1 MTGPD
6 SRRLLLIALLALAVS
21 VPAAAMAQDE
31 DEDDL
36 FGDLDEDKDKDKD
49 KDKKEGDKPADP
61 NITRDEE
68 EGDDVDDW
76 SFEGEKKV
84 EVKPVVEDKPVKRE
98 LEPEPKRSGVSG
110 NWYDVPVNCQ
120 ECSTLLNQSF
130 GIEEPDVMR
139 EFFDF
144 IQIAPDRR
152 SGKFVYPS
160 IGQNRPFTVSDKK
173 TRVLIW
179 QYVVENGTRLT
190 DTYAVMW
197 DLELKAESGLLYGRK
212 YEVQAWTD
220 DAYEEWEKGY
230 KAKTSYIA
238 SSKLGSY
245 LDLAPVAR
253 LTLEKR
259 NFQVGDSSRV
269 TFVGYS
275 AFVRSDISQDAIAA
289 EQESLKA
296 HAEADA
302 KRLKD
307 QKNWFRKGEDHL
319 DNREW
324 EDALG
329 AFNKAREL
337 GLDNLDLNYN
347 LGFSFQMVKD
357 FPNAIKEYET
367 ILEADPR
374 DTDVR
379 YNLARIYEKQKN
391 FDAAI
396 KEYQTILKFKP
407 DDESSRDRLELL
419 HAARE
424 MIGG

>member
-6 SRRLLLIALLALAVS
+6 SRNWLLIALLAFGLC
-21 VPAAAMAQDE
+21 VPAGVLAQDE
-31 DEDDL
+31 DEDDP
-36 FGDLDEDKDKDKD
+36 FGDLEDEDDEEKDD
-49 KDKKEGDKPADP
+49 EGDESGDP
-61 NITRDEE
+61 NITREDE
-68 EGDDVDDW
+68 DDVDDW

-84 EVKPVVEDKPVKRE
+84 EEKPKEEEKKPVGRI
-98 LEPEPKRSGVSG
+98 LEPEPKRYGNSG

-120 ECSTLLNQSF
+120 ECATLLNQSF
-130 GIEEPDVMR
+130 GIEDSDVMR
-139 EFFDF
+139 QFFDY
-144 IQIAPDRR
+144 IEIASDRR

-190 DTYAVMW
+190 DTFAVMW
-197 DLELKAESGLLYGRK
+197 DLEVKADSGLLYGRK

-220 DAYEEWEKGY
+220 DAYEDWEKGY
-230 KAKTSYIA
+230 KAKTSYIS
-238 SSKLGSY
+238 SSKLASY
-245 LDLAPVAR
+245 FELAPVKR

-289 EQESLKA
+289 EQEELKA
-296 HAEADA
+296 KAEADA

-329 AFNKAREL
+329 AFSKAREL

-357 FPNAIKEYET
+357 YPNAIKEYKT

-379 YNLARIYEKQKN
+379 YNLARIYEKQKD

-396 KEYQTILKFKP
+396 KEYQTILKFNP
-407 DDESSRDRLELL
+407 DDDSSRDRLELL
-419 HAARE
+419 RAARD

>member
-1 MTGPD
+1 MTGRD
-6 SRRLLLIALLALAVS
+6 SRKWLLLPLLALGLAC
-21 VPAAAMAQDE
+21 PAPLYAQEE
-31 DEDDL
+31 DEDDDP
-36 FGDLDEDKDKDKD
+36 FGDLEEDKDEDKDKDKD
-49 KDKKEGDKPADP
+49 DDKSNDP
-61 NITRDEE
+61 NITREE
-68 EGDDVDDW
+68 EDDVDDW
-76 SFEGEKKV
+76 SFEGEKK
-84 EVKPVVEDKPVKRE
+84 KPLDEPKDDKPEKRE
-98 LEPEPKRSGVSG
+98 LAPEPKRSGVSG
-110 NWYDVPVNCQ
+110 NWYEIPVDCQ
-120 ECSTLLNQSF
+120 ECATLLNQSF
-130 GIEEPDVMR
+130 GIEDPEVMR
-139 EFFDF
+139 EFFDY
-144 IQIAPDRR
+144 IQIASDRK

-160 IGQNRPFTVSDKK
+160 IGQNRPFTVVDQRK
-173 TRVLIW
+173 RVLIW

-197 DLELKAESGLLYGRK
+197 DLEVKADSGLLYGRK

-230 KAKTSYIA
+230 KAKNSFISSAKLASYFE
-238 SSKLGSY
+238 
-245 LDLAPVAR
+245 LAPVKR

-259 NFQVGDSSRV
+259 NFQVGETSRV
-269 TFVGYS
+269 TLVGHS
-275 AFVRSDISQDAIAA
+275 AFVRSDVSAAAIAK
-289 EQESLKA
+289 EQEGLKA
-296 HAEADA
+296 QAEADA

-324 EDALG
+324 DDALG

-357 FPNAIKEYET
+357 FPNAIKEYNT
-367 ILEADPR
+367 ILESDPR

-396 KEYQTILKFKP
+396 KEYQTILKFNP
-407 DDESSRDRLELL
+407 DDDSSRDRLELL
-419 HAARE
+419 RAARD

>member
-6 SRRLLLIALLALAVS
+6 SKHWFLIAFLALGLS
-21 VPAAAMAQDE
+21 VPAPLRAQDE
-31 DEDDL
+31 DEDDP
-36 FGDLDEDKDKDKD
+36 FGDLEEDEDKDEKKDDEKKD
-49 KDKKEGDKPADP
+49 DDP
-61 NITRDEE
+61 NITREDE
-68 EGDDVDDW
+68 DDVDDW

-84 EVKPVVEDKPVKRE
+84 EEKPKEEAKPVERL
-98 LEPEPKRSGVSG
+98 LEPEPKRYGVSG
-110 NWYDVPVNCQ
+110 NWYEVPVNCQ
-120 ECSTLLNQSF
+120 ECATLLNQSF
-130 GIEEPDVMR
+130 GIEDSDVMR
-139 EFFDF
+139 QFFDF
-144 IQIAPDRR
+144 IQIASDRR

-160 IGQNRPFTVSDKK
+160 IGQNRPFTVADKK
-173 TRVLIW
+173 DRVLIW

-197 DLELKAESGLLYGRK
+197 DLEVKADSGLLYGRK

-230 KAKTSYIA
+230 KAKASYVS
-238 SSKLGSY
+238 SSKLASY
-245 LDLAPVAR
+245 FELAPVKR

-275 AFVRSDISQDAIAA
+275 AFVRSDISEDAIAA
-289 EQESLKA
+289 EQEKLKA
-296 HAEADA
+296 RAEAEA

-324 EDALG
+324 DDALA
-329 AFNKAREL
+329 AFSKAREM

-357 FPNAIKEYET
+357 FPNAIKEYQT
-367 ILEADPR
+367 ILEADPK

-396 KEYQTILKFKP
+396 KEYQTILKFNP
-407 DDESSRDRLELL
+407 DDDSSRDRLELL
-419 HAARE
+419 RAARD

>member
-1 MTGPD
+1 MTVREP
-6 SRRLLLIALLALAVS
+6 RNWLMLLLLTLGLAVPS
-21 VPAAAMAQDE
+21 FALAQDE
-31 DEDDL
+31 DEDEDDP
-36 FGDLDEDKDKDKD
+36 FGDLEEDEDD
-49 KDKKEGDKPADP
+49 GDKGDESGDP
-61 NITRDEE
+61 NITREDE
-68 EGDDVDDW
+68 DDVDDW

-84 EVKPVVEDKPVKRE
+84 EEKKETEEKPKKRE
-98 LEPEPKRSGVSG
+98 LPPEPKRYGISG
-110 NWYDVPVNCQ
+110 NWYDVPVDCQ

-130 GIEEPDVMR
+130 GIEDSDVMR

-144 IQIAPDRR
+144 IQISSDRK

-160 IGQNRPFTVSDKK
+160 IGQNRPFTVADKK
-173 TRVLIW
+173 GRVLIW

-190 DTYAVMW
+190 DTFAVMW
-197 DLELKAESGLLYGRK
+197 DLQVKAEDGLLYGRK

-230 KAKTSYIA
+230 KANPSYLS
-238 SSKLGSY
+238 SSKLASY
-245 LDLAPVAR
+245 FELAPVKK

-259 NFQVGDSSRV
+259 NFQVGESSRV

-275 AFVRSDISQDAIAA
+275 AFVRSDISRDAIAA
-289 EQESLKA
+289 EQEKLKA
-296 HAEADA
+296 QAEADA

-324 EDALG
+324 DDALG
-329 AFNKAREL
+329 AFGKAREL

-357 FPNAIKEYET
+357 FPNAIKEYTT
-367 ILEADPR
+367 ILESDPR

-396 KEYQTILKFKP
+396 KEYQTILKFNP
-407 DDESSRDRLELL
+407 DDDSSRDRLELL
-419 HAARE
+419 RAARD

>member
-6 SRRLLLIALLALAVS
+6 SRNWLLIALLAFGLC
-21 VPAAAMAQDE
+21 VPAGVLAQDE
-31 DEDDL
+31 DEDDP
-36 FGDLDEDKDKDKD
+36 FGDLEEDEDDEKKDGED
-49 KDKKEGDKPADP
+49 EESGDP
-61 NITRDEE
+61 NITREDE
-68 EGDDVDDW
+68 DDVDDW
-76 SFEGEKKV
+76 SFEGEEKV
-84 EVKPVVEDKPVKRE
+84 EEKPKEEEKKAVGRL
-98 LEPEPKRSGVSG
+98 LEPEPKRYGVSG

-120 ECSTLLNQSF
+120 ECATLLNQSF
-130 GIEEPDVMR
+130 GIEDSDVMR
-139 EFFDF
+139 QFFDY
-144 IQIAPDRR
+144 IQVASDRR

-160 IGQNRPFTVSDKK
+160 IGQNRPFSVSDKK

-190 DTYAVMW
+190 DTFAVLW
-197 DLELKAESGLLYGRK
+197 DLEVKADSGLLYGRK

-220 DAYEEWEKGY
+220 DAYEEWDKGY
-230 KAKTSYIA
+230 KAKTSYIT
-238 SSKLGSY
+238 SSKLASY
-245 LDLAPVAR
+245 FELAPVKK

-259 NFQVGDSSRV
+259 NFQVGDDSRV

-275 AFVRSDISQDAIAA
+275 AFVRSDISRDAIAE
-289 EQESLKA
+289 EQEALKA
-296 HAEADA
+296 RAEADA

-324 EDALG
+324 DDALG
-329 AFNKAREL
+329 AFKKARDL

-347 LGFSFQMVKD
+347 IGFGFQMVKD
-357 FPNAIKEYET
+357 YPNAIKEYKT

-379 YNLARIYEKQKN
+379 YNLARIYEKQKD

-396 KEYQTILKFKP
+396 KEYQTILKFNP
-407 DDESSRDRLELL
+407 DDDSSRDRLELL
-419 HAARE
+419 RAARD